1 MSLSA
6 KIAPHLPYLRR
17 FSRAVSGSQESGDA
31 LVAAML
37 EAIIA
42 DISIFPKASSD
53 RIALYRI
60 FAKMFTS
67 VAIRIPQDQ
76 SVTDW
81 EQRAAANL
89 NALAPLQRQAFL
101 LVAVEGFSE
110 QESAEILDVDEA
122 EFSSLL

>member
-6 KIAPHLPYLRR
+6 TIAPHLPFLRR

-42 DISIFPKASSD
+42 DTNIFPEASSD
-53 RIALYRI
+53 RIALYKV
-60 FAKMFTS
+60 FARLFTS
-67 VAIRIPQDQ
+67 VAIRVPQEQ
-76 SVTDW
+76 PQTAW

-89 NALAPLQRQAFL
+89 NALAPRPRQAFL
-101 LVAVEGFSE
+101 LVAVEDFSE
-110 QESAEILDVDEA
+110 DEA
-122 EFSSLL
+122 A

>member
-42 DISIFPKASSD
+42 DIGIFPAASNDRKA
-53 RIALYRI
+53 
-60 FAKMFTS
+60 
-67 VAIRIPQDQ
+67 
-76 SVTDW
+76 VT
-81 EQRAAANL
+81 A
-89 NALAPLQRQAFL
+89 
-101 LVAVEGFSE
+101 
-110 QESAEILDVDEA
+110 
-122 EFSSLL
+122 